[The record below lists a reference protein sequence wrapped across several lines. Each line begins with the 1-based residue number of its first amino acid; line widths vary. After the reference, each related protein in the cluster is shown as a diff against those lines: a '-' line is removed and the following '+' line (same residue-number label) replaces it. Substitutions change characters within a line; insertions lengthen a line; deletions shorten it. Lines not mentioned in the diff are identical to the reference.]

1 MPTCARCGAPAV
13 TYLRHAGRH
22 LCEDHFRELVE
33 RRAQHAIR
41 DQCELRGGATV
52 AVAVSGGK
60 DSMTCLDLVRRTVA
74 PRRDARVVAIT
85 VDEGIAGY
93 RDHSIPV
100 VAGYCEEHGL
110 RHVVTSVRE
119 EQGATLDEIAALG
132 LPETPCA
139 FCGVFRR
146 WSLNRAARREGA
158 RYLAT
163 GLNLDDTAQ
172 SVLMNVCRADVE
184 RMARLGPHEAV
195 QPGLVPRVQPL
206 RWIPEVETYL
216 YALLVGIP
224 IHNAECPH
232 SSRAQRGRYRRMLH
246 GLLEE
251 EPGASH
257 ALVRALDKLRPAL
270 VATFPPAELRPC
282 PRCGEPT
289 PGEGECKACSLS
301 RRALEALGR
310 PALPPAG
317 GVVRTL

>member
-1 MPTCARCGAPAV
+1 
-13 TYLRHAGRH
+13 
-22 LCEDHFRELVE
+22 
-33 RRAQHAIR
+33 
-41 DQCELRGGATV
+41 
-52 AVAVSGGK
+52 
-60 DSMTCLDLVRRTVA
+60 MTCLDLVRRTLA

-93 RDHSIPV
+93 RDRSIPV
-100 VAGYCEEHGL
+100 VAGYCQAHGI
-110 RHVVTSVRE
+110 RHVVTSIRE
-119 EQGATLDEIAALG
+119 EQGATLDDVAALG

-139 FCGVFRR
+139 FCGVWRR

-195 QPGLVPRVQPL
+195 QPGLVPRIQPL

-216 YALLVGIP
+216 YAVLTGIP

-270 VATFPPAELRPC
+270 AGTFPPVTLGPC

-289 PGEGECKACSLS
+289 PGPGECKACALS
-301 RRALEALGR
+301 ARAIAALGR
-310 PALPPAG
+310 AASAG
-317 GVVRTL
+317 G